1 MLDLGMCY
9 MISDMLFTIDCTGMY
24 LEIRGIRNIL
34 RQISRQPSK
43 RANYMKSN
51 IAGWLR
57 SSDICSLVP
66 CTTVLRKGAFACIRS
81 LLSLHTVAGMSC
93 SEPVSRI
100 PSFLLASTTTDAQ
113 RFPDLL
119 GAKTGCSMRH
129 ATCITSSKKCFG
141 IPLQLAILL
150 LDELAF
156 STSLAV
162 ILVYKYWTASGGYV
176 TCKTSRWYV
185 LVFVFEFPSSRICLA

>member
-1 MLDLGMCY
+1 LRLTDHLQLRAIYYHKSFSCRTMLDLGMCY
-9 MISDMLFTIDCTGMY
+9 MIFVMLFTIDCTGMY

-93 SEPVSRI
+93 SEPVSTN
-100 PSFLLASTTTDAQ
+100 SEFATSKYYYSCST
-113 RFPDLL
+113 FP
-119 GAKTGCSMRH
+119 
-129 ATCITSSKKCFG
+129 
-141 IPLQLAILL
+141 
-150 LDELAF
+150 
-156 STSLAV
+156 
-162 ILVYKYWTASGGYV
+162 
-176 TCKTSRWYV
+176 
-185 LVFVFEFPSSRICLA
+185 